1 MYLVTVRCPSFD
13 YVYTVGVIGLFES
26 LDDANDAIEEYILE
40 HTDAEGK
47 HDAFKFRIRKYDE

>member
-13 YVYTVGVIGLFES
+13 YVYNVGVLGLFES
-26 LDDANDAIEEYILE
+26 LDDANDAIETYILE

-47 HDAFKFRIRKYDE
+47 HDTFRFRIRKYDE